1 MGRKSLENQMK
12 FIIYRKMND
21 GIGHSKHEDKQRL
34 IDEGRYNFK
43 EGLEN
48 IYSYGT
54 TNKYMQVLHEYN
66 QYLMDK
72 GVNKY
77 TSLSKTQDY
86 AEQYLKERLEQ
97 GYSIYTI
104 KAERSALG
112 KIYSRT
118 IEIELPTRTT
128 QDICRSRSVV
138 ENDKHFSEERNA
150 DIITIAS
157 ATGTR
162 RSDLEKMRVSD
173 FFYVTT
179 DKGKQY
185 MFVHI
190 DKSKGGRNRIA
201 LVEPTKQKEV
211 ERILADRI
219 ANHQEKIC
227 SKVHSA
233 MDVHSYRRS
242 YAKEIYKQL
251 ARTEEFR
258 DDILKYYP
266 ARNEN
271 VKSDTYISRKTNENF
286 NRNSVYVVSQSL
298 GHNRLSV
305 SVNHYLI

>member
-1 MGRKSLENQMK
+1 
-12 FIIYRKMND
+12 
-21 GIGHSKHEDKQRL
+21 
-34 IDEGRYNFK
+34 
-43 EGLEN
+43 
-48 IYSYGT
+48 
-54 TNKYMQVLHEYN
+54 MQVLHEYN

-77 TSLSKTQDY
+77 TPLSKTQDY

-128 QDICRSRSVV
+128 QDISRSRSEV
-138 ENDKHFSEERNA
+138 ENDKHFSKERNA
-150 DIITIAS
+150 DLITIAL

-179 DKGKQY
+179 DKDKQY

-211 ERILADRI
+211 EKYLLIELQINKKKYALRFILLWMSI
-219 ANHQEKIC
+219 HI
-227 SKVHSA
+227 
-233 MDVHSYRRS
+233 
-242 YAKEIYKQL
+242 
-251 ARTEEFR
+251 EEVTQ
-258 DDILKYYP
+258 K
-266 ARNEN
+266 
-271 VKSDTYISRKTNENF
+271 KYISN
-286 NRNSVYVVSQSL
+286 
-298 GHNRLSV
+298 
-305 SVNHYLI
+305 